1 MNRLGDSAVAQPPVA
16 DPVPSKGKALA
27 FERIG
32 LVYSDGTEALTDID
46 LEIAPGEL
54 VSVVGSSGCG
64 KSSLLRIASGLLTP
78 TSGTVRQ
85 GAAEIGY
92 VFQDAT
98 LLPWRTVSANV
109 GLLAELRGIDKRRR
123 RELVEE
129 CIARV
134 GLNGFEDNYP
144 HTLSGGMKMRASLAR
159 ALTLQP
165 DCFLFDEPFG
175 ALDEMTRERL
185 HEELLTLLGS

>member
-1 MNRLGDSAVAQPPVA
+1 LGDSAVAQPPVA

-92 VFQDAT
+92 VFQMRHCSLGVRSRPTSGSWQNSVVSTSDVVES
-98 LLPWRTVSANV
+98 LWRSAS
-109 GLLAELRGIDKRRR
+109 
-123 RELVEE
+123 
-129 CIARV
+129 
-134 GLNGFEDNYP
+134 P
-144 HTLSGGMKMRASLAR
+144 
-159 ALTLQP
+159 
-165 DCFLFDEPFG
+165 
-175 ALDEMTRERL
+175 
-185 HEELLTLLGS
+185 GSV